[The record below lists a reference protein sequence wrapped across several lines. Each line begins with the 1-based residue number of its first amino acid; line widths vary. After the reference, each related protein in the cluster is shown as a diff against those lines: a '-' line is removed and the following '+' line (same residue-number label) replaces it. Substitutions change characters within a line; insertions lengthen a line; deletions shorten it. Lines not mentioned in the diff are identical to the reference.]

1 MIDAQSALAAPAVT
15 RREDY
20 QPPDWLVPDIALD
33 FDLDPVATRVTA
45 ALDVTRSSA
54 HARPLR

>member
-1 MIDAQSALAAPAVT
+1 MIDAQSALASPAVT

-33 FDLDPVATRVTA
+33 FDLDPG
-45 ALDVTRSSA
+45 DD
-54 HARPLR
+54 ARDARCST